1 MKKFKIV
8 FNLITVALTTGLLV
22 IITLAW
28 YVTNKQANVTPT
40 MGSVADLDEVVD
52 TVEYYNFKD
61 YNSTTNVYT
70 VRQYVKHVF
79 GQNEDWSQIRY
90 FTNEDVATSGTT
102 ENYDNHFEM
111 NKFDYLKQGYS
122 KYLVRITLKQ
132 DKALSD
138 LQFLSTASYFIGYS
152 SEGGDGSVPIVES
165 LSMSS
170 VIKFGLLTNTV
181 TIAANHSTVTFVDNA
196 NYQHF
201 DYTHAVDE
209 VEMNYYGAIS
219 TSRKSIASSQTP
231 SEGGRLTFNVL
242 IDYNLDALNAF
253 YGNNLSTSDKW
264 GTGEVDGTNY
274 GRARAPQFNILDF
287 KIFILG

>member
-90 FTNEDVATSGTT
+90 FTNEDAAASGTT

-152 SEGGDGSVPIVES
+152 SEGGDGSTTDVS
-165 LSMSS
+165 HLSMSS
-170 VIKFGLLTNTV
+170 VIKFGLLTNPT

-196 NYQHF
+196 SYQHF

-231 SEGGRLTFNVL
+231 TVGGRLTFNVL

-253 YGNNLSTSDKW
+253 YGNNLSTSGDW
-264 GTGEVDGTNY
+264 PT
-274 GRARAPQFNILDF
+274 APQFNVLDF

>member
-1 MKKFKIV
+1 M
-8 FNLITVALTTGLLV
+8 ITVA
-22 IITLAW
+22 W
-28 YVTNKQANVTPT
+28 YAVNKTANVTAGT
-40 MGSVADLDEVVD
+40 GSVADIDNIVD

-90 FTNEDVATSGTT
+90 FTNEDAAASGTT

-152 SEGGDGSVPIVES
+152 SEGGDGSTTDVS
-165 LSMSS
+165 HLSMSS
-170 VIKFGLLTNTV
+170 VIKFGLLTNTA
-181 TIAANHSTVTFVDNA
+181 TIAANHSTVTFVDDA
-196 NYQHF
+196 SYQHF
-201 DYTHAVDE
+201 DYTHDNME
-209 VEMNYYGAIS
+209 YNGAIS
-219 TSRKSIASSQTP
+219 TSRKTLASSQTP

-253 YGNNLSTSDKW
+253 YGNNLSTSGGW
-264 GTGEVDGTNY
+264 TT
-274 GRARAPQFNILDF
+274 APQFNVLDF

>member
-152 SEGGDGSVPIVES
+152 SEGGDGSTTDVS
-165 LSMSS
+165 HLSMSS
-170 VIKFGLLTNTV
+170 VIKFGLLTNPT

-196 NYQHF
+196 SYQHF

-231 SEGGRLTFNVL
+231 TEGGRLTFNVL

-253 YGNNLSTSDKW
+253 YGNNLSTSGDW
-264 GTGEVDGTNY
+264 PT
-274 GRARAPQFNILDF
+274 APQFNVLDF